1 MNLTMESTVQPD
13 VAALQRTSRVI
24 TSGSWFIIAGVVT
37 YSLMVTTPFVA
48 EHSPVGPWQY
58 AAPILGLM
66 MDVAFVMSLQAD
78 SVLAQHGVGEL
89 GPWPRAFR
97 WLTGLGSLFLNVWSS
112 VQHGDGTGVAIHA
125 LAPVL
130 LLFLSEVGPVW
141 RRAMAELIWG
151 AEVAAAAAA
160 EAAAPEP
167 DPEADPVPEDETES
181 EDADV
186 TELFPVSDVRPPRQ
200 RRAPARAGSVMD
212 RGLALMREAIDSGED
227 APTTQ
232 DLADAL
238 GCTARHAQ
246 NIVRRWESA

>member
-1 MNLTMESTVQPD
+1 VQPD

-37 YSLMVTTPFVA
+37 YSLMVTTPLVA
-48 EHSPVGPWQY
+48 EHSPAGPWQY
-58 AAPILGLM
+58 ASPILGLM

-78 SVLAQHGVGEL
+78 SVLAKHGVGEL
-89 GPWPRAFR
+89 GAWPRAFR
-97 WLTGLGSLFLNVWSS
+97 WFTGLGSLFLNVWSS
-112 VQHGDGTGVAIHA
+112 VQHGDSTGIVIHA
-125 LAPVL
+125 MAPSL

-141 RRAMAELIWG
+141 RRAMAGLIADAEL
-151 AEVAAAAAA
+151 AAAAAILEEKA
-160 EAAAPEP
+160 GPEP
-167 DPEADPVPEDETES
+167 DPEAEPIPEDETET
-181 EDADV
+181 DADV
-186 TELFPVSDVRPPRQ
+186 TELFPASAVRPPRQ

-246 NIVRRWESA
+246 NIVRRWEAS